1 MITHFNQHD
10 VIIENV
16 FIHTTQ
22 NRIFLDSIS
31 PKRTYMFEVLYDLC
45 ILKIV
50 QNILY
55 SLIDNL
61 EILYFDI
68 ISQISNGNEPQLYD
82 KYWF

>member
-1 MITHFNQHD
+1 
-10 VIIENV
+10 
-16 FIHTTQ
+16 
-22 NRIFLDSIS
+22 
-31 PKRTYMFEVLYDLC
+31 MFEVLYNLC